1 MMDSS
6 AVNGA
11 VPGGAD
17 TARLTELRRA
27 LVAKMQERG
36 ALADPRVAAAFAAVP
51 RHLFLPDV
59 APERVYS
66 DQAITTKEQGGV
78 GLSSSSQ
85 PSMMAIMIQQAL
97 LEPGQRILEIG
108 AGTGYNA
115 AILRCLTGPT
125 GQVTTIDVD
134 ADIVAGAR
142 AGLARA
148 GYGDVRVILG
158 DGGYGWAEGAPYD
171 RIIVTVG
178 ASDLPPA
185 WVEQLRPDGLLT
197 VPLALGAG
205 EFSAALRKLPGG
217 ILMSES
223 LDPCSFVRLRGAF
236 VGAERVVQHGEWT
249 VIVEEA
255 PRLQSALAPA
265 LLDMPLG
272 EVLLPAETGS
282 AAYFL
287 SFCGTPVARLW
298 RAAGPEEPE
307 ADRWRFGFL
316 DTATQSGCILA
327 GSLLRDRQGA
337 AVRAWLY
344 GSRAVYDWLLVQL
357 ERWRA
362 LGRPG
367 VADTRVVV
375 YPQNG
380 PAAPPTPLRIS
391 KPTSTLILT
400 RRNGRPFS
408 VTAL

>member
-1 MMDSS
+1 VMDSS
-6 AVNGA
+6 AVNG
-11 VPGGAD
+11 VMPGGAD
-17 TARLTELRRA
+17 EARLTELRQA

-36 ALADPRVAAAFAAVP
+36 SLADPRVAAAFAAMP

-78 GLSSSSQ
+78 SLSSSSQ
-85 PSMMAIMIQQAL
+85 PSMMAIMIQQSL

-108 AGTGYNA
+108 AGAGYNA
-115 AILRCLTGPT
+115 AILRYLTGPT

-142 AGLARA
+142 AGLTRA

-178 ASDLPPA
+178 ASDLPSA

-217 ILMSES
+217 LLMSES

-236 VGAERVVQHGEWT
+236 VGAERIVQHGEWT
-249 VIVEEA
+249 VIVEET
-255 PRLQSALAPA
+255 PRLQPNLALL
-265 LLDMPLG
+265 LLDMPLD
-272 EVLLPAETGS
+272 EVWLPAEVGN
-282 AAYFL
+282 AAFFL
-287 SFCGTPVARLW
+287 SFCDMPVARLW
-298 RAAGPEEPE
+298 RASGPDVPE

-316 DTATQSGCILA
+316 DTAAQSGCILS
-327 GSLLRDRQGA
+327 GSLLRDRHGGE
-337 AVRAWLY
+337 VRAWLY
-344 GSRAVYDWLLVQL
+344 GSQAVYDWLLVQL
-357 ERWRA
+357 EHWRA

-367 VADTRVVV
+367 VADTRIFV
-375 YPQNG
+375 YPRNG
-380 PAAPPTPLRIS
+380 PVAPPTPFRIS

-408 VTAL
+408 IASR

>member
-1 MMDSS
+1 MADGS
-6 AVNGA
+6 AVNG
-11 VPGGAD
+11 VSPGGAD
-17 TARLTELRRA
+17 EARLVQLRRA
-27 LVAKMQERG
+27 LVDRLQERG
-36 ALADPRVAAAFAAVP
+36 TIADQRVAAAFAAVP
-51 RHLFLPDV
+51 RHLFLPGV

-85 PSMMAIMIQQAL
+85 PSMMAIMIQQSL
-97 LEPGQRILEIG
+97 IEPGQRILEIG

-115 AILRCLTGPT
+115 AILRYLTGPT
-125 GQVTTIDVD
+125 GKVTTIDVD
-134 ADIVAGAR
+134 ADIVADAH

-148 GYGDVRVILG
+148 GYDDVRVILG

-185 WVEQLRPDGLLT
+185 WIEQLRPEGLLT

-217 ILMSES
+217 VLMSES

-249 VIVEEA
+249 VLFEEG
-255 PRLQSALAPA
+255 PRLQPA
-265 LLDMPLG
+265 LVLPLLDTPLG
-272 EVLLPAETGS
+272 EAWLPAEIGS
-282 AAYFL
+282 AAFFL

-298 RAAGPEEPE
+298 RMASPEEPE
-307 ADRWRFGFL
+307 SDRWRFGFL
-316 DTATQSGCILA
+316 DTVVQSGCLLS
-327 GSLLRDRQGA
+327 GSLLRDRQGGD
-337 AVRAWLY
+337 VRAWVY
-344 GSRAVYDWLLVQL
+344 GSWAVYDWLRGQL

-362 LGRPG
+362 LRRPG
-367 VADTRVVV
+367 VTDTRIFV
-375 YPQNG
+375 YPRHRPG
-380 PAAPPTPLRIS
+380 VPPASLHIS

-400 RRNGRPFS
+400 RRDGQVFPLAT
-408 VTAL
+408 V